1 MTSRR
6 QQAQDRYDHI
16 LPFIQEAADEYYG
29 GVIERGFRHWAFAT
43 YFGVGY
49 EIEGNDIVDYTA
61 IDGSDDFEIDGYF
74 IPESDDE
81 SVVHLFQSK
90 YRQVGTSMGPRE
102 LAAFL
107 RAPERI
113 LNANEVAACRN
124 EETKAL
130 HDQLM
135 AMLKNSKSRCSINLV
150 WTTSGNLTPT
160 ARKHAEE
167 NRSWNITTEV
177 DGNPTEVTVTLD
189 CWDLADLCRQHD
201 IQQESDDFLSKCDH
215 TFTLDER
222 SCHETGSDA
231 EYRTLSMTVPVKQ
244 IIEVFARHNY
254 KIFRLNPRGPLGN
267 KVNASIKN
275 TLLDETERKRFHLL
289 NNGITAICFSWR
301 RDGGQLL
308 VQDFQ
313 IINGCQTTVT
323 LWNVRA
329 AVQDD
334 PSVLITVKLTQC
346 PEHFA
351 GRIASTTNTQAALRA
366 EDFTSNEPVQI
377 RIQREFSSMNPPWFY
392 QVKRGEWQKML
403 GGPTEKERYRDTAG
417 GYRQLN
423 SREVAQAVVSF
434 AGFPGEAKD
443 KIRNFLNKESVS
455 SIARESEFSYAGI
468 YTDSVSATQLLL
480 PAMIQRK
487 VWKQVAAD
495 KAAADWLDYARFHI
509 VWLIGDILREHYQ
522 LREHLFTASRASVV
536 SAQIDDWFAPIYRV
550 AVAAIRSSIEPIRN
564 SDQYPGHRE
573 FFRTAANYR
582 TMESNLRNAIEL
594 ASDFGNPTANLPA

>member
-1 MTSRR
+1 MTSSR

-29 GVIERGFRHWAFAT
+29 GNLDRGFRHWAFAT
-43 YFGVGY
+43 CFGVGY
-49 EIEGNDIVDYTA
+49 DFEGNDIVDYTA

-74 IPESDDE
+74 FPDSDDE

-90 YRQVGTSMGPRE
+90 HRQAGTGMRIQD

-124 EETKAL
+124 EETKTL

-135 AMLKNSKSRCSINLV
+135 TMLKTSKSKCSINLV
-150 WTTSGNLTPT
+150 WTTSGNLTQT

-177 DGNPTEVTVTLD
+177 NGNPTEVTVTLD

-215 TFTLDER
+215 TFTLDE
-222 SCHETGSDA
+222 GSYHQTSSGAD
-231 EYRTLSMTVPVKQ
+231 YRTLSMTVPVKQ
-244 IIEVFARHNY
+244 IIEVFARHSY

-267 KVNASIKN
+267 KVNAGIKN

-289 NNGITAICFSWR
+289 NNGITAICFSWSIS
-301 RDGGQLL
+301 GSQLL

-334 PSVLITVKLTQC
+334 PSVLVTVKLTEC

-351 GRIASTTNTQAALRA
+351 ERIASTTNTQAALRA

-377 RIQREFSSMNPPWFY
+377 RIQREFSGMNPPWFY
-392 QVKRGEWQKML
+392 QVKRGEWQKCWVARRR
-403 GGPTEKERYRDTAG
+403 KRDTG
-417 GYRQLN
+417 M
-423 SREVAQAVVSF
+423 
-434 AGFPGEAKD
+434 PPEA
-443 KIRNFLNKESVS
+443 
-455 SIARESEFSYAGI
+455 
-468 YTDSVSATQLLL
+468 
-480 PAMIQRK
+480 
-487 VWKQVAAD
+487 
-495 KAAADWLDYARFHI
+495 
-509 VWLIGDILREHYQ
+509 
-522 LREHLFTASRASVV
+522 
-536 SAQIDDWFAPIYRV
+536 
-550 AVAAIRSSIEPIRN
+550 
-564 SDQYPGHRE
+564 
-573 FFRTAANYR
+573 
-582 TMESNLRNAIEL
+582 
-594 ASDFGNPTANLPA
+594 TAN